1 MWSFM
6 AISLSCKSVSVTIKI
21 LITMKESKN
30 IYNFAFAGLITLL
43 ALQYTGC
50 GRTDGGTASD
60 KNQTND
66 VLTPGKAINAIDCV
80 QEPPGIVSWWP
91 GDQHA
96 DDIRGSN
103 DGALINGVT
112 YSSGIVDLAF
122 SFDGDFV
129 EVSDAEDLR
138 ISNEIT
144 IDAWIRPTTS
154 QQTGGIVTKFGT
166 GPATGYGL
174 FFRGDQ
180 NGVVDGF
187 IGKDNSFVRV
197 RSNKSIPLNQYTHIA
212 MTYDGTRMKVFI
224 DGGPA
229 GSTATTGAI
238 DQNNVRLTIGARDN
252 DGTMQEFFQGQIDE
266 LAIYNRA
273 LLNGEIA
280 AIFAAGSDGN
290 CKSITGTEED
300 LIETPNEIHLSQ
312 NYPNPFNP
320 DTEIQ
325 FQLPASSHIL
335 LNIYNTNGQQIRTL
349 VDGVQQAGLHTFVWN
364 GQDNNGKPLASGI
377 YLYRLQTGSFSQVR
391 KMTLLR

>member
-1 MWSFM
+1 
-6 AISLSCKSVSVTIKI
+6 
-21 LITMKESKN
+21 MKESKN

-122 SFDGDFV
+122 SFDADFV
-129 EVSDAEDLR
+129 EVSDAVDLR

-197 RSNKSIPLNQYTHIA
+197 RSNESIPLNQYTHIA

-229 GSTATTGAI
+229 GSTATTGVI

-364 GQDNNGKPLASGI
+364 GQDNNGKPLSSGI